1 MARNAYGYV
10 QAYVPLFIAF
20 VILFA
25 GVWAYTSFGPH
36 TPTAKDNW
44 TRIESIWKPKRDA
57 DLKAVSVAVANNDFN
72 ALLSAYKSLG
82 ADTRGWMDDLNNI
95 ASWDDPNATP
105 NPNAAA
111 TTTEL
116 VQQLTG
122 DGTAEADLLQNQ
134 MGAAKSMDD
143 LLALRDDLNADDT
156 ALQSDFLAAE
166 TAIPASRRCRV
177 GNPWSP
183 CRPEAWPHPRRPGRR
198 AARERPRR
206 RVPRRPP
213 PRLRRRPRAAPAPRR
228 PRPRPADRRRPRP
241 VETRTGT
248 GGRRDR
254 YLSCRHGRYRWR

>member
-166 TAIPASRRCRV
+166 TAIPGLAPLPSGEPVVALPSGSLAPSASP
-177 GNPWSP
+177 GASGSP
-183 CRPEAWPHPRRPGRR
+183 GAS
-198 AARERPRR
+198 
-206 RVPRRPP
+206 
-213 PRLRRRPRAAPAPRR
+213 AAPSASPTAPATAT
-228 PRPRPADRRRPRP
+228 PAPSGSGSATATP
-241 VETRTGT
+241 AA
-248 GGRRDR
+248 
-254 YLSCRHGRYRWR
+254 S